1 MKMTQIS
8 SDYAPYSG
16 NKTVIYGVGEQGRA
30 MFQLLVRHGISPV
43 GFCVADASSRGVSW
57 EGLPCFSM
65 EEVAQKRKE
74 WKKNGISTVLQM
86 AQDDEVECTVDVQI
100 SAREAWA
107 VLPFFEGLKKKKQ
120 EKNQAY
126 KEGVF
131 SDFALLQQKNTL
143 QERMKLEQFSVEHW
157 GEPIILLCMPPKT
170 GDHTLIKTLQKYN
183 VSHHFVFHNPEAI
196 SLEELQDAHPQVKII
211 TAVRDP
217 IAENISLLFQII
229 SELNNS
235 LTAHALLTN
244 TFDLRFFKQGG
255 DVQLFFDL
263 FIQSVREQRN
273 FGAPT
278 IQQFIPLFQRHI
290 LDMMSQ
296 PFDRQRGYSTLKQGN
311 VAVFVYQLEQ
321 LNRVVK
327 PLADFVG
334 ASFSRF
340 EMGNVTAEKW
350 VALSYERAKKEL
362 QFTEEYVNKCY
373 EKQWIAHFYTLKQ
386 REEMREKWEN
396 NIGAATGILLYE

>member
-1 MKMTQIS
+1 MRMTQIS

-16 NKTVIYGVGEQGRA
+16 NKTIIYGVGEQGRN
-30 MFQLLVRHGISPV
+30 MFQLLERHGISPE
-43 GFCVADASSRGVSW
+43 GFCVADASLGGVSW
-57 EGLPCFSM
+57 EGLPCFSI
-65 EEVAQKRKE
+65 EEVEQKRKE
-74 WKKNGISTVLQM
+74 WKSNGISTVLQM
-86 AQDDEVECTVDVQI
+86 AQDDEEGCAVDFII

-107 VLPFFEGLKKKKQ
+107 VLPFFEALKKEKK
-120 EKNQAY
+120 ENSFFFSI
-126 KEGVF
+126 ETF

-143 QERMKLEQFSVEHW
+143 IERMKIEQFSIEHW

-170 GDHTLIKTLQKYN
+170 GDHTLIKTLQKHN

-196 SLEELQDAHPQVKII
+196 SLEELQAAHPQVKII

-217 IAENISLLFQII
+217 IAENISLVFQII
-229 SELNNS
+229 SELSSS
-235 LTAHALLTN
+235 LTAHAVLTN

-263 FIQSVREQRN
+263 FIQSVREERN

-290 LDMMSQ
+290 LDSIAQ
-296 PFDRQRGYSTLKQGN
+296 PFDRESGYSILRQGN
-311 VAVFVYQLEQ
+311 VDVFVYQLEQ

-327 PLADFVG
+327 PLAHFVG
-334 ASFSRF
+334 ATFSHL
-340 EMGNVTAEKW
+340 EMGNITAEKW

-362 QFTEEYVNKCY
+362 KFTEEYVKSSY
-373 EKQWIAHFYTLKQ
+373 EKQWISHFYTLKQ
-386 REEMREKWEN
+386 REEMRKKWEN
-396 NIGAATGILLYE
+396 NIGSTQGILLYE